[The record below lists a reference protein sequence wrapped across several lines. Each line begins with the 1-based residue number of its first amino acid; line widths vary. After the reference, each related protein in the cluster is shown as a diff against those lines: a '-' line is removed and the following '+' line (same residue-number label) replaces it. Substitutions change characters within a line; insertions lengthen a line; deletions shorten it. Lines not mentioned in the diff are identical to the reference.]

1 MKKMLNKLT
10 ASLSD
15 KLKSKLFT
23 NSAWGI
29 LSNII
34 QNVLLSIFFIVIARK
49 YNTDDFGNYIIA
61 NTLYGFVVAFST
73 LGLGYWF
80 VRELKHADDKKVL
93 VRKFFKIQLY
103 SGILFYFVNVIM
115 AYVIYDSQLVRS
127 LSILIGI
134 NVIFDNIIYVIK
146 FINVAESEQK
156 KSFVILTIE
165 AVLKFLV
172 AGLLFIYTIPIIYL
186 SLFLIVLRL
195 ISLNLFIRYGSNNI
209 IKLREILFSKISR
222 AEVKQIIAS
231 NWSFMIIGS
240 ISVIYWKI
248 GTILV
253 SKILTLADVANY
265 EISYKLFSMGY
276 ILPIIVS
283 TSIYPLL
290 IDAYK
295 ISKEKMSKLYHN
307 AFLGYALYGL
317 LAYTFIYSFA
327 DDVIPWLFGNKYPG
341 TSFYCKEMFLTMIT
355 FPTVF
360 LQANVLITMKL
371 EKLDML
377 CNAVSLVLN
386 VAFCIVGFV
395 YFQKSL
401 SVVNYAIFFSFTA
414 FHLIQDVV
422 LIRKGV
428 TTIMH
433 VLGFYI
439 VCAAIVFFYYFLAD
453 KFNKEYM
460 FFIFWAILI
469 FIAGAIFMANKK
481 RQMVI
486 TGEPL
491 SQIPN
496 EV

>member
-1 MKKMLNKLT
+1 MANKLT
-10 ASLSD
+10 ASISG

-23 NSAWGI
+23 NSVWGI
-29 LSNII
+29 VSNIL
-34 QNVLLSIFFIVIARK
+34 QNILLSIFFIVIARK
-49 YNTDDFGNYIIA
+49 YSTDDFGNYIIA
-61 NTLYGFVVAFST
+61 NTLYGFVVAFSS

-80 VRELKHADDKKVL
+80 VRELKHAEDKKVL

-103 SGILFYFVNVIM
+103 SGLIFYVVNVIM
-115 AYVIYDSQLVRS
+115 AYVIYDSDLVRS

-146 FINVAESEQK
+146 FINVADSEQK
-156 KSFVILTIE
+156 KTFVILTIE
-165 AVLKFLV
+165 AVLKFVV
-172 AGLLFIYTIPIIYL
+172 ACVLFIYPIPIIYL
-186 SLFLIVLRL
+186 SLFLILLRI
-195 ISLNLFIRYGSNNI
+195 ISLNLFIKYGSNNI
-209 IKLREILFSKISR
+209 IKLREIVFSKISR
-222 AEVKQIIAS
+222 KEIKQIIGS

-253 SKILTLADVANY
+253 SKILTLTDVANY

-295 ISKEKMSKLYHN
+295 ESKEKMAKLYHN
-307 AFLGYALYGL
+307 AFLGYAFYGL
-317 LAYTFIYSFA
+317 LAYTFIFSFS
-327 DDVIPWLFGNKYPG
+327 DDIIPWLFGNKYPN
-341 TSFYCKEMFLTMIT
+341 TAFYCKEMFLTMIP

-377 CNAVSLVLN
+377 CNFVSLVLN
-386 VAFCIVGFV
+386 IAFCVVGFV

-428 TTIMH
+428 TTLMH
-433 VLGFYI
+433 VLGFYV
-439 VCAAIVFFYYFLAD
+439 VCAAVVFFYYFLSD
-453 KFNKEYM
+453 KFNTEWL
-460 FFIFWAILI
+460 FFIFWAIVAA
-469 FIAGAIFMANKK
+469 IAGSLFFYKRKSAAIIEAQFSK
-481 RQMVI
+481 I
-486 TGEPL
+486 H
-491 SQIPN
+491 N
-496 EV
+496 EL

>member
-1 MKKMLNKLT
+1 MANKL
-10 ASLSD
+10 AAFIPA

-29 LSNII
+29 VSNIL
-34 QNVLLSIFFIVIARK
+34 QNVLFSIFFIVIARK
-49 YNTDDFGNYIIA
+49 YSTDDFGNYIIA

-115 AYVIYDSQLVRS
+115 AYVIYDSQLVRY
-127 LSILIGI
+127 LSVLIGI

-146 FINVAESEQK
+146 FMNVADSEQK
-156 KSFVILTIE
+156 KTFVILTIE
-165 AVLKFLV
+165 AVLKFVV
-172 AGLLFIYTIPIIYL
+172 ACILFIWPINIIYL
-186 SLFLIVLRL
+186 SLLLILLRL
-195 ISLNLFIRYGSNNI
+195 ISLNLFIKYGSNNI
-209 IKLREILFSKISR
+209 IKLREIIFSKISR
-222 AEVKQIIAS
+222 KEIKHIIAS

-248 GTILV
+248 GNILV
-253 SKILTLADVANY
+253 SKILTLTDVANY

-295 ISKEKMSKLYHN
+295 QSKEKMSKLYHN
-307 AFLGYALYGL
+307 AFLAYALYGL

-327 DDVIPWLFGNKYPG
+327 DIVIPWLFGNKYAD

-377 CNAVSLVLN
+377 CNFVSLVLN
-386 VAFCIVGFV
+386 VGLCIVGFV

-422 LIRKGV
+422 LIQKGV
-428 TTIMH
+428 TKLIH
-433 VLGFYI
+433 VIAFYAT
-439 VCAAIVFFYYFLAD
+439 CAGIVFFYYFLAD
-453 KFNKEYM
+453 HFNKEWL
-460 FFIFWAILI
+460 FFVFWAILLG
-469 FIAGAIFMANKK
+469 IAGTIFFINKK
-481 RQMVI
+481 RAVVTAEDQ
-486 TGEPL
+486 L
-491 SQIPN
+491 SKIPIDQ
-496 EV
+496 